1 MIEQF
6 RHPNAWIEIL
16 VLAVAYYAV
25 LTFIRGTRG
34 APILKGLVVVFVVA
48 FLGFM
53 YLADVLGLPHL
64 KLLLQYI
71 LSGSAIALLII
82 FAPELRRVLQHVAQ
96 SPLLLPLLRPA
107 ATAAVQEIAN
117 AAVKLS
123 KSRIG
128 ALLAIERDVGL
139 NEYIEKGCRID
150 AALTSDLLETIFFPG
165 SALHDGAVV
174 VRGDRVAA
182 AGCLFPLTDDMSLSK
197 SIGTRHRAALGIS
210 EETDAVAVV
219 VSEETGRIS
228 VAVDGRLTV
237 DLTRDQLVKLLSE
250 LSSRGREDA
259 QPTLDIPVEIDT
271 KAVTRPA
278 PPPSPE
284 KPQEPG
290 AEPGAE
296 ASGDRPTKPKPKN
309 PGSGHFRELLGG
321 EEARS

>member
-6 RHPNAWIEIL
+6 RHPNAWVEIL

-34 APILKGLVVVFVVA
+34 APVLKGLVVVFIVA

-64 KLLLQYI
+64 KLLLQWI

-82 FAPELRRVLQHVAQ
+82 FAPELRRAMQHVAQ

-107 ATAAVQEIAN
+107 STAAVSEIAN

-139 NEYIEKGCRID
+139 NEYVEKGCRID

-165 SALHDGAVV
+165 SALHDGAIV

-237 DLTRDQLVKLLSE
+237 DLTRDQLVKLLGE
-250 LSSRGREDA
+250 LASRSS
-259 QPTLDIPVEIDT
+259 QPGASLPPLDIAVEIDT

-278 PPPSPE
+278 PPP
-284 KPQEPG
+284 G
-290 AEPGAE
+290 AAEPT
-296 ASGDRPTKPKPKN
+296 SGNGREDAPKR
-309 PGSGHFRELLGG
+309 PGSGTHIREFLGK
-321 EEARS
+321 EEDRP